1 MHAATFFQ
9 FWGSLVFVT
18 SCLENMWAEP
28 SAAVA
33 KATDAGA
40 HVCAGAAAMGTAADA
55 FATAD
60 FANATAA
67 VGAAAEGAA
76 GDEKKALAS
85 LSLRSF
91 LEHFRL
97 EGLTEALVD
106 IGITRPMD
114 TRILTRADLRL
125 LGIAHAHMANSV
137 WHRLQYALQRTFG
150 EDCDEDEAAIAHR
163 RLSSCHTSASSYEEY
178 ATGAAAAVEAKA
190 EAVSASDKRTLDK
203 ASEWNTTSSLRGRGG
218 FERGASNAAAD
229 YARARTYG
237 SYDRQCEL
245 ELRRLLQGGARR
257 RNDASALTS
266 PGRKGARSF
275 MLSQGSS
282 RSDAPTQPSRRLR
295 GESPSSSLP
304 PPSPPAVI
312 SGTARVHARLLE
324 RAGGGATSAVH
335 TRGSARDGANGY
347 DASLTARPHTIAPE
361 TASGPRPQAMK
372 PVERFLLRRFEGP
385 RPSRKEAA
393 HAPPGTA
400 SACGA
405 PPHRHPATTMT
416 VVAILT
422 AGTHATSSTIPPCSR
437 RERSP
442 RGAPPPSAQAS
453 INGILPPNSCPP
465 SSAASACGASAYDT
479 SEHGEHGACGGCSGG
494 YSYGSGCGGGCHGAG
509 ATQVQLP
516 FLVCT
521 SAEVWGPIQRGSPT
535 AIARVHSGHARA
547 KSPSL
552 AVRRCCAPVV
562 ASVELLDG
570 GEVDEAW
577 DHVDEA
583 FNSLAGWDHE
593 SSDPAIASAIQ
604 EETARSPRSARWNTR
619 DVRSSQRRRYP
630 IKNLQARAPTVLFAT
645 PAF

>member
-9 FWGSLVFVT
+9 FWGSLVSVT
-18 SCLENMWAEP
+18 SCLENMWAKP

-33 KATDAGA
+33 KVTDAGA

-55 FATAD
+55 FATAY
-60 FANATAA
+60 FANTTAA
-67 VGAAAEGAA
+67 EGAAAEGAA

-150 EDCDEDEAAIAHR
+150 ADYDC
-163 RLSSCHTSASSYEEY
+163 
-178 ATGAAAAVEAKA
+178 AAAAVEAEA

-203 ASEWNTTSSLRGRGG
+203 ASEWSTTSSLRGRGG

-245 ELRRLLQGGARR
+245 ELRRLLQGTRR
-257 RNDASALTS
+257 RNDVSALTL

-282 RSDAPTQPSRRLR
+282 RSDAPTRPSRRLR

-324 RAGGGATSAVH
+324 RAGGGATNAVH

-416 VVAILT
+416 VAAILT
-422 AGTHATSSTIPPCSR
+422 AGTHATSSTIPP
-437 RERSP
+437 RSP

-453 INGILPPNSCPP
+453 INGILPLNSCPP

-479 SEHGEHGACGGCSGG
+479 SEHGEHGAWGGCSGG
-494 YSYGSGCGGGCHGAG
+494 YSYSSGCGGGCHGAG

-516 FLVCT
+516 FLVCN

-535 AIARVHSGHARA
+535 AIARVHPGHARA

-604 EETARSPRSARWNTR
+604 EETARSPRSPRCNTR

-630 IKNLQARAPTVLFAT
+630 IKNLHARAPTVLFAT

>member
-1 MHAATFFQ
+1 MAIACTMQNGGFSILGRVWFPLRLVLSRISM
-9 FWGSLVFVT
+9 GST
-18 SCLENMWAEP
+18 
-28 SAAVA
+28 
-33 KATDAGA
+33 
-40 HVCAGAAAMGTAADA
+40 ADA

-67 VGAAAEGAA
+67 EGAAAEGAA
-76 GDEKKALAS
+76 GDGKKSLAS
-85 LSLRSF
+85 LSLHAF

-150 EDCDEDEAAIAHR
+150 ADYDC
-163 RLSSCHTSASSYEEY
+163 
-178 ATGAAAAVEAKA
+178 AAAAVEAEA

-203 ASEWNTTSSLRGRGG
+203 ASEWSTTSSLRGRGG

-245 ELRRLLQGGARR
+245 ELRRLLQGTRR
-257 RNDASALTS
+257 RNDVSALTL

-282 RSDAPTQPSRRLR
+282 RSDAPTRPSRRLR

-324 RAGGGATSAVH
+324 RAGGGATNAVH

-347 DASLTARPHTIAPE
+347 DASLTARPHTIAHE

-372 PVERFLLRRFEGP
+372 PVERFLLRRLEGP

-393 HAPPGTA
+393 HAP
-400 SACGA
+400 ACGA
-405 PPHRHPATTMT
+405 PPHRQPATTMT
-416 VVAILT
+416 VAAILT
-422 AGTHATSSTIPPCSR
+422 AGTHATSSTIPP
-437 RERSP
+437 RSP

-453 INGILPPNSCPP
+453 INGILPLNSCPP

-479 SEHGEHGACGGCSGG
+479 SEHGEHGAWGGCSGG
-494 YSYGSGCGGGCHGAG
+494 YSYSSGCGGGCHGAG

-516 FLVCT
+516 FLVCN

-535 AIARVHSGHARA
+535 AIARVHPGHARA

-562 ASVELLDG
+562 PSVELLDG

-577 DHVDEA
+577 CHVDEA
-583 FNSLAGWDHE
+583 FDSLAGWDHE

-604 EETARSPRSARWNTR
+604 EETARSPRSPRCNTR

-630 IKNLQARAPTVLFAT
+630 IKNLHARAPTVLFAT

>member
-1 MHAATFFQ
+1 
-9 FWGSLVFVT
+9 
-18 SCLENMWAEP
+18 
-28 SAAVA
+28 
-33 KATDAGA
+33 
-40 HVCAGAAAMGTAADA
+40 
-55 FATAD
+55 
-60 FANATAA
+60 
-67 VGAAAEGAA
+67 
-76 GDEKKALAS
+76 
-85 LSLRSF
+85 
-91 LEHFRL
+91 
-97 EGLTEALVD
+97 
-106 IGITRPMD
+106 
-114 TRILTRADLRL
+114 
-125 LGIAHAHMANSV
+125 
-137 WHRLQYALQRTFG
+137 
-150 EDCDEDEAAIAHR
+150 
-163 RLSSCHTSASSYEEY
+163 
-178 ATGAAAAVEAKA
+178 VEAEA

-203 ASEWNTTSSLRGRGG
+203 ASEWSTTSSLRGRGS

-257 RNDASALTS
+257 RNDVSALTS

-275 MLSQGSS
+275 MFSQGSS
-282 RSDAPTQPSRRLR
+282 RSDAPTRSSRRLR

-324 RAGGGATSAVH
+324 RAGGGATSAVY
-335 TRGSARDGANGY
+335 TRGSARDGAKGY
-347 DASLTARPHTIAPE
+347 DASLTARPHTIAHE

-405 PPHRHPATTMT
+405 PTHRQPATTMT
-416 VVAILT
+416 VAAILT
-422 AGTHATSSTIPPCSR
+422 AGTHATSSTIP

-453 INGILPPNSCPP
+453 INGILPLSSCPP

-479 SEHGEHGACGGCSGG
+479 SENGEHGAWGDFSGG
-494 YSYGSGCGGGCHGAG
+494 YGSGCGGGAG

-521 SAEVWGPIQRGSPT
+521 SAEVWGPVQRGSPT
-535 AIARVHSGHARA
+535 AIARVHPGHARA
-547 KSPSL
+547 KSQCL

-562 ASVELLDG
+562 PSVELLDG
-570 GEVDEAW
+570 GKVDEARG
-577 DHVDEA
+577 HVDEA
-583 FNSLAGWDHE
+583 FDSLAGWDHD

-604 EETARSPRSARWNTR
+604 EETARSPRSARCHTR

-630 IKNLQARAPTVLFAT
+630 IKNLHARAPTVLFTT

>member
-1 MHAATFFQ
+1 MAIACTMQNGGFSILGRVWFPLR
-9 FWGSLVFVT
+9 LVL
-18 SCLENMWAEP
+18 SRI
-28 SAAVA
+28 S
-33 KATDAGA
+33 
-40 HVCAGAAAMGTAADA
+40 MGTTADA

-67 VGAAAEGAA
+67 EGAAAEGAA
-76 GDEKKALAS
+76 GDGKKSLAS
-85 LSLRSF
+85 LSLHAF

-150 EDCDEDEAAIAHR
+150 ADYDC
-163 RLSSCHTSASSYEEY
+163 
-178 ATGAAAAVEAKA
+178 AAAAVEAEA

-203 ASEWNTTSSLRGRGG
+203 ASEWSTTSSLRGRGG

-245 ELRRLLQGGARR
+245 ELRRLLQGTRR
-257 RNDASALTS
+257 RNDVSALTL

-347 DASLTARPHTIAPE
+347 DASLTARPHTIAHE

-372 PVERFLLRRFEGP
+372 PVERFLLRRLEGP

-393 HAPPGTA
+393 HAP
-400 SACGA
+400 ACGA
-405 PPHRHPATTMT
+405 PPHRQPATTMT
-416 VVAILT
+416 VAAILT
-422 AGTHATSSTIPPCSR
+422 AGTHATSSTIPPRSP

-442 RGAPPPSAQAS
+442 TGAPPPSAQAS

-479 SEHGEHGACGGCSGG
+479 SEHGEHGAWGGCSGG
-494 YSYGSGCGGGCHGAG
+494 YSYSSGCGGGCHGAG

-516 FLVCT
+516 FLVCN

-535 AIARVHSGHARA
+535 AIARVHPGHARA

-562 ASVELLDG
+562 PSVELLDG

-577 DHVDEA
+577 GHVDEA
-583 FNSLAGWDHE
+583 FDSLAGWDHE

-604 EETARSPRSARWNTR
+604 EETARSPRSPRCNTR

-630 IKNLQARAPTVLFAT
+630 IKNLHARAPTVLFAT

>member
-1 MHAATFFQ
+1 MSDSPAAA
-9 FWGSLVFVT
+9 
-18 SCLENMWAEP
+18 AE
-28 SAAVA
+28 
-33 KATDAGA
+33 ATDAQA

-67 VGAAAEGAA
+67 EGAAAEGAA
-76 GDEKKALAS
+76 GDGKNALAS
-85 LSLRSF
+85 LSLHAF

-150 EDCDEDEAAIAHR
+150 ADYDC
-163 RLSSCHTSASSYEEY
+163 
-178 ATGAAAAVEAKA
+178 AAAAVEAEA
-190 EAVSASDKRTLDK
+190 EVVSASNKLTLDK
-203 ASEWNTTSSLRGRGG
+203 ASEWSTTSSLRGRGG

-257 RNDASALTS
+257 RNDVSALTS

-282 RSDAPTQPSRRLR
+282 RSDAPTRPSRRLR

-304 PPSPPAVI
+304 PPSPPVI

-324 RAGGGATSAVH
+324 RAGGGATSAVY

-347 DASLTARPHTIAPE
+347 DASLTARPHTIAHE

-405 PPHRHPATTMT
+405 PTHRQPATTMT
-416 VVAILT
+416 VAAILT
-422 AGTHATSSTIPPCSR
+422 AGTHATSSTIP

-453 INGILPPNSCPP
+453 INGILPLSSCPP

-479 SEHGEHGACGGCSGG
+479 SENGEHGAWGDCSGG
-494 YSYGSGCGGGCHGAG
+494 YGSGCAG

-535 AIARVHSGHARA
+535 AIARVHPGHARA
-547 KSPSL
+547 KSQCL

-562 ASVELLDG
+562 PSVELLDG
-570 GEVDEAW
+570 GKVDEARG
-577 DHVDEA
+577 HVDEA
-583 FNSLAGWDHE
+583 FDSLAGWDHD

-604 EETARSPRSARWNTR
+604 EETARSPRSARCHTR

-630 IKNLQARAPTVLFAT
+630 IKNLHARAPTVLFTT

>member
-1 MHAATFFQ
+1 M
-9 FWGSLVFVT
+9 GS
-18 SCLENMWAEP
+18 
-28 SAAVA
+28 
-33 KATDAGA
+33 
-40 HVCAGAAAMGTAADA
+40 AADA

-67 VGAAAEGAA
+67 EGAAAEGAA
-76 GDEKKALAS
+76 GDGKKALAS
-85 LSLRSF
+85 LSLHAF

-150 EDCDEDEAAIAHR
+150 ADYDC
-163 RLSSCHTSASSYEEY
+163 
-178 ATGAAAAVEAKA
+178 AAAAVEAEA
-190 EAVSASDKRTLDK
+190 EVVSASDKRTLDK
-203 ASEWNTTSSLRGRGG
+203 ASEWSTTSSLRGRGS

-257 RNDASALTS
+257 RNDVSALTS

-282 RSDAPTQPSRRLR
+282 RSDAPTRPSRRLR

-304 PPSPPAVI
+304 PPSPPVI

-324 RAGGGATSAVH
+324 RAGGGATSAVY
-335 TRGSARDGANGY
+335 TRGSARDGAKGY
-347 DASLTARPHTIAPE
+347 DASLTARPHTIAHE

-372 PVERFLLRRFEGP
+372 PIERFLLRRFEGP

-405 PPHRHPATTMT
+405 PTHRQPATTMT
-416 VVAILT
+416 VAAILT
-422 AGTHATSSTIPPCSR
+422 AGTHATSSTIPPRSP

-453 INGILPPNSCPP
+453 INGILPLSSCPP

-479 SEHGEHGACGGCSGG
+479 SEHGEHGAWGDCSGG
-494 YSYGSGCGGGCHGAG
+494 YGSGCAG

-521 SAEVWGPIQRGSPT
+521 SAEVWGPVQRGSPT
-535 AIARVHSGHARA
+535 AIARVHPGHARA
-547 KSPSL
+547 KSQCL

-562 ASVELLDG
+562 PSVELLDG

-577 DHVDEA
+577 GHVDEA
-583 FNSLAGWDHE
+583 FDSLAGWDHD

-604 EETARSPRSARWNTR
+604 EETARSPRSARCHTR

-630 IKNLQARAPTVLFAT
+630 IKNLHARAPTVLFTT